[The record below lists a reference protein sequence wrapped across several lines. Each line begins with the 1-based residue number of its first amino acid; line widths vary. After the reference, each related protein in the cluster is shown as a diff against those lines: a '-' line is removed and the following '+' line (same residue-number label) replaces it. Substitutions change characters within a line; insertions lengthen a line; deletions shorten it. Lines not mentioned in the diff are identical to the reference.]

1 MTLNNF
7 ILLQN
12 LYKERN
18 IQSNSEF

>member
-12 LYKERN
+12 LYKEKN